1 MAAISKVAGVE
12 LVPSID
18 WEIANINVSINDGS
32 TPVVPDT
39 CQKDDPLADG
49 SAVAWHYD
57 SFPFVC
63 VVMLSDCSEMIG
75 GETAIKTPS
84 GEIMKVRGPTMV
96 SDQRLLLTTTQS

>member
-1 MAAISKVAGVE
+1 M
-12 LVPSID
+12 
-18 WEIANINVSINDGS
+18 
-32 TPVVPDT
+32 PDT

-96 SDQRLLLTTTQS
+96 TELLSDLVTIQKLIAGLGHGRRDAREVHPAPGPQGLRWP